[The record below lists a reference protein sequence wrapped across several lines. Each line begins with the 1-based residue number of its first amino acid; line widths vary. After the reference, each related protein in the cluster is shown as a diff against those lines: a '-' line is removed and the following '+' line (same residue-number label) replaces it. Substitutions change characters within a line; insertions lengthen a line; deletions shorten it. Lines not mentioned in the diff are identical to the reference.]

1 MKSLEQLKQQVSKE
15 QKLTARLSMAASRVE
30 ESEQERL
37 WAIVTAHSSGLSI
50 RKIATATN
58 LSSSRIHQLLHTDE
72 ASQIP
77 EFLNSL
83 VHNNIRIDKQLS
95 DDDSQLLS
103 ELTQRL
109 ADEGEILRWCIDWLE
124 KLSRGEKVVVNLRP
138 QSDPQTAFVAFD
150 QARVLQVLKRIAAD
164 FDQLSGQKTSSENI
178 DSTVDNVA
186 AGMKHRRR
194 LAEPEPQISSLSQR
208 DQRAILREKMGLP
221 SM

>member
-1 MKSLEQLKQQVSKE
+1 MESLEQLKQQVSKE
-15 QKLTARLSMAASRVE
+15 QKLTARLRMAAARVE

-50 RKIATATN
+50 RKIAAATN

-77 EFLNSL
+77 ECLNSL
-83 VHNNIRIDKQLS
+83 AHNDIRIDKQLS

-103 ELTQRL
+103 EIKQRL

-124 KLSRGEKVVVNLRP
+124 KLSRGEKVIVNLRP
-138 QSDPQTAFVAFD
+138 ESDEQTNFVAFD

-164 FDQLSGQKTSSENI
+164 FDQLSGRKTPSENI
-178 DSTVDNVA
+178 DSTVENVA
-186 AGMKHRRR
+186 AGVKHRRR
-194 LAEPEPQISSLSQR
+194 LAEPEPQISS
-208 DQRAILREKMGLP
+208 RA
-221 SM
+221 ST